1 MNYDDAAS
9 ILVAN
14 GWYLHSVSPICS
26 GDRVQLM
33 FWKSPRLPPNYW
45 EWSAALRRPCNQH
58 LEPESHRASLAQ
70 LCFDFNGDRISQ
82 LSVHLIRDRDFLAAM
97 EMCPH
102 A

>member
-14 GWYLHSVSPICS
+14 DWYLHSVSPICRT
-26 GDRVQLM
+26 DKVQLM
-33 FWKSPRLPPNYW
+33 FWRSPRLSPNYW
-45 EWSAALRRPCNQH
+45 EWSTTLFRPCNQH
-58 LEPESHRASLAQ
+58 LATESQRALWARR
-70 LCFDFNGDRISQ
+70 CFEFNGDRIAQ
-82 LSVHLIRDRDFLAAM
+82 LPEHLIRDRDFLAAL